1 MLLLLYTKVI
11 DDSRLNQI
19 ISRFAQDSIQ
29 QFDATSFP
37 KNRNQAERHS
47 S

>member
-1 MLLLLYTKVI
+1 MLLLLNTKVI

-19 ISRFAQDSIQ
+19 ISTFAQDNIQ

-37 KNRNQAERHS
+37 KNRNQAEKQS